1 MIKKSVL
8 TILRFYKLAISPY
21 LPSTCIYQPT
31 CSEYA
36 AEAIETHGVA
46 KGTWMGTKRIARC
59 NPFKTGGLDPVP
71 AINENSLPASSA
83 GGTETPAQ

>member
-1 MIKKSVL
+1 MITKSALTVL
-8 TILRFYKLAISPY
+8 RLYKLAVSPY

-36 AEAIETHGVA
+36 AEAIEIHGVI
-46 KGTWMGTKRIARC
+46 KGSWMGTKRIARC

-71 AINENSLPASSA
+71 AINEEKLSSA
-83 GGTETPAQ
+83 GHTETQAR